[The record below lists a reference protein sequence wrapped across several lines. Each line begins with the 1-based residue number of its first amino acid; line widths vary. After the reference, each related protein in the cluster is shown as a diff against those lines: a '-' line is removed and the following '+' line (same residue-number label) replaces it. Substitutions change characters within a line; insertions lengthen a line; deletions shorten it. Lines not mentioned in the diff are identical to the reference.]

1 MKEKNEKKKYIG
13 KKSGKQTYI
22 SLKYWK
28 INTKSCVLS
37 NMKTRVFQGNCNL
50 KKVLGNLKNYRKINV
65 KILLTALIITLKE
78 NERNFKAINIQL
90 IVKIFFKAIK

>member
-1 MKEKNEKKKYIG
+1 MKKKKMRKKYIG

-50 KKVLGNLKNYRKINV
+50 KKSPV
-65 KILLTALIITLKE
+65 KPEKL
-78 NERNFKAINIQL
+78 
-90 IVKIFFKAIK
+90 